1 MRAVKVY
8 EVKELAPDIASE
20 IERFWSFP
28 EFERFYLV
36 NEEEI
41 EKKEDDWKREI
52 SRVWYNDK
60 EEYQRQFSRMYSV
73 ISYLERMLEEIEGD
87 EFIFQFS

>member
-1 MRAVKVY
+1 MRAIRVFD
-8 EVKELAPDIASE
+8 VKELAPDIASE

-28 EFERFYLV
+28 EFGFYLV

-60 EEYQRQFSRMYSV
+60 EEYQRQLSRMYSV
-73 ISYLERMLEEIEGD
+73 ISHLERMLEAIEGD
-87 EFIFQFS
+87 EFILQFS

>member
-1 MRAVKVY
+1 MRTVKVF
-8 EVKELAPDIASE
+8 ELKEFTSDIASE

-28 EFERFYLV
+28 NFERFYLV

-41 EKKEDDWKREI
+41 EKKEYDWKREI
-52 SRVWYNDK
+52 SRVWYNKK

-73 ISYLERMLEEIEGD
+73 INYLERMLEVVEDG
-87 EFIFQFS
+87 EFIIQFN

>member
-1 MRAVKVY
+1 MREIKVY
-8 EVKELAPDIASE
+8 EVKELASDIASE

-28 EFERFYLV
+28 EFESFYLV

-41 EKKEDDWKREI
+41 EKKEEDWKREI
-52 SRVWYNDK
+52 SRVWYNNS
-60 EEYQRQFSRMYSV
+60 EEYQRQLSRMYSV
-73 ISYLERMLEEIEGD
+73 ISYLERMLEAIEGD

>member
-41 EKKEDDWKREI
+41 EKKEEDWKREI
-52 SRVWYNDK
+52 SRVWYSNR
-60 EEYQRQFSRMYSV
+60 EEYQRQLSRMYSV
-73 ISYLERMLEEIEGD
+73 ISYLERMLEAIEGD
-87 EFIFQFS
+87 EFILQFS

>member
-1 MRAVKVY
+1 MRAVKVF
-8 EVKELAPDIASE
+8 ELKEFAPDIASE

-41 EKKEDDWKREI
+41 EKKENDWKREI
-52 SRVWYNDK
+52 SRVWYNEK
-60 EEYQRQFSRMYSV
+60 EEYQRQLSRMYSV
-73 ISYLERMLEEIEGD
+73 INYLERMFEVVEDG
-87 EFIFQFS
+87 EFIIQFN